1 MLCTLLFQMVAGG
14 YEWNSECLEAVDN
27 VVKNVDGWSK
37 YRIAR
42 SAARYGHHAIATEI
56 FKSLKEAVASEQ
68 LHFWLSGLEL
78 VTKAECFL
86 MYIYIYFVYFAC
98 TSNIHYFLHISLCFQ
113 YDNIHTEKIKLKT
126 KRL

>member
-1 MLCTLLFQMVAGG
+1 MLCTLLFQMMAGG
-14 YEWNSECLEAVDN
+14 FEWNAECLDAVEN
-27 VVKNVDGWSK
+27 VVRNVDSWAK

-42 SAARYGHHAIATEI
+42 SAARYGHHVIATEI

-86 MYIYIYFVYFAC
+86 TYVYHLFCPMSILALFYI
-98 TSNIHYFLHISLCFQ
+98 SSCFPR
-113 YDNIHTEKIKLKT
+113 DNIHIKCTNWRPKESE
-126 KRL
+126 

>member
-27 VVKNVDGWSK
+27 VVRNVDGWAK

-42 SAARYGHHAIATEI
+42 SAARYGHHTIATEI
-56 FKSLKEAVASEQ
+56 FKGLKETVASEQ

-78 VTKAECFL
+78 VTKAECCL
-86 MYIYIYFVYFAC
+86 MYVFSALSAFKTIIHHFAFFILLLL
-98 TSNIHYFLHISLCFQ
+98 T
-113 YDNIHTEKIKLKT
+113 
-126 KRL
+126 

>member
-14 YEWNSECLEAVDN
+14 YEWNSECSEAIDN
-27 VVKNVDGWSK
+27 VAKNIDGWSK

-42 SAARYGHHAIATEI
+42 SAARYGHHIIATEI

-78 VTKAECFL
+78 VTKAECCL
-86 MYIYIYFVYFAC
+86 MYVLFILLVFQILVIGRILYYYIVLLYAFHA
-98 TSNIHYFLHISLCFQ
+98 NMHI
-113 YDNIHTEKIKLKT
+113 KK
-126 KRL
+126 

>member
-1 MLCTLLFQMVAGG
+1 MLCTLLFQMMAGG
-14 YEWNSECLEAVDN
+14 YEWNPECLEAVDS
-27 VVKNVDGWSK
+27 VVKNVNGWAK

-56 FKSLKEAVASEQ
+56 FKSLKEVVASEQ

-78 VTKAECFL
+78 VTKAEYFL
-86 MYIYIYFVYFAC
+86 MYRLFGLCIFLTRYIFVYIIPS
-98 TSNIHYFLHISLCFQ
+98 TYV
-113 YDNIHTEKIKLKT
+113 EIKSKS